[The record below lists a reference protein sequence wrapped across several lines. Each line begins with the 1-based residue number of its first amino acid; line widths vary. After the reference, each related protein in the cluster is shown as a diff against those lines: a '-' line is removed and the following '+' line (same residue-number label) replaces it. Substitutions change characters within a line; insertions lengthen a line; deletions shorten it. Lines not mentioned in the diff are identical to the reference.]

1 MNYSKICL
9 VNGTTCDSVTG
20 SSVSLNRF
28 QGFCPDDGHAYAR
41 RQGWPSQESNYWQ
54 ESLKQHEKFILV
66 LICTHLLPW
75 LVMPAAAQDQ
85 ADRLAAQVEAFT
97 KLEPHT
103 EVVSGVDPS
112 VLDPFIGVFKGT
124 FQDFEIAKN
133 GDKYHLLQDSKF
145 TKPEQIL
152 HLPT

>member
-1 MNYSKICL
+1 MKKL
-9 VNGTTCDSVTG
+9 
-20 SSVSLNRF
+20 
-28 QGFCPDDGHAYAR
+28 
-41 RQGWPSQESNYWQ
+41 
-54 ESLKQHEKFILV
+54 ILV

-133 GDKYHLLQDSKF
+133 GDKYQLLQDSKL
-145 TKPEQIL
+145 TKPGADPAPANIANTKEGWFIVTEGPNKGAL
-152 HLPT
+152 GELLKDPSGELNYLRFNHRIFIRSDAVPGSKALK

>member
-1 MNYSKICL
+1 MKKL
-9 VNGTTCDSVTG
+9 
-20 SSVSLNRF
+20 
-28 QGFCPDDGHAYAR
+28 
-41 RQGWPSQESNYWQ
+41 
-54 ESLKQHEKFILV
+54 ILV

-124 FQDFEIAKN
+124 FQDFEITKN
-133 GDKYHLLQDSKF
+133 GGRYQLLQDSKL
-145 TKPEQIL
+145 TKPGADPAPANIANTKEGWFIVTEGPNKGAL
-152 HLPT
+152 GELLKDPSGELNYLRFNHRIFIRSGDEND